1 LIQKDIGE
9 KRANWITT
17 LQEYDLDIKSTQIV
31 KGRGLCKLVVQSV
44 GDEAQEDALYQ
55 DQILFER
62 YFFYIHANYNQW

>member
-1 LIQKDIGE
+1 VRNLLIQKDIGE

-17 LQEYDLDIKSTQIV
+17 LQEYDLDIKPTKIV
-31 KGRGLCKLVVQSV
+31 KGQGLCKLVVQSV

-62 YFFYIHANYNQW
+62 